1 MSYKS
6 RLFTYGTLTFQEVMI
21 HLIGREIPYEKAKIN
36 GYSAF
41 VVKGQNFPA
50 LRKTT
55 SSSSTNG
62 IMYSNL
68 EKEDWKI
75 LDQFEDYFYNR
86 VVEEIVLEDG
96 THQKAFTYV
105 VSPKFYCLLDSNLWD
120 SKKFQNNSLNS
131 FLDMIIGF
139 DNK

>member
-1 MSYKS
+1 MSDKS
-6 RLFTYGTLTFQEVMI
+6 RLFTYGTLTFKEVMI

-55 SSSSTNG
+55 LPSSTNG

-68 EKEDWKI
+68 VTKDWKI
-75 LDQFEDYFYNR
+75 LDQFEDFFYDR

-105 VSPKFYCLLDSNLWD
+105 VSPKFYYLLDSNLWD

>member
-36 GYSAF
+36 GYSSF
-41 VVKGQNFPA
+41 VVKGQNFPG

-55 SSSSTNG
+55 LSSSTNG

-68 EKEDWKI
+68 VTKDWKI
-75 LDQFEDYFYNR
+75 LDQFEDFFYDR

-105 VSPKFYCLLDSNLWD
+105 VSPKFYHLLDSNLWD
-120 SKKFQNNSLNS
+120 SKKFKNKSLSS

>member
-1 MSYKS
+1 MSHKS

-41 VVKGQNFPA
+41 VVKGQNFPG

-55 SSSSTNG
+55 LPSSTNG

-68 EKEDWKI
+68 VTKDWKI

-105 VSPKFYCLLDSNLWD
+105 VSPKFYYLLDSNVWD